1 MSFCAILNITNNGI
15 LAQGDLYIMKFDID
29 KININSSVKYRMMFA
44 AGGLVHACYIG
55 MFIWLGI
62 TPLVIVNI
70 CSVLL
75 YCLGSILSVNK
86 KTGLMRYGW
95 MVAFYAEITVH
106 TLLCMLII
114 GVDTNFYLYSLA
126 IMPVAVY
133 VLFLSCTMK
142 VFLSSVA
149 AFAAVDLLSLFVG
162 FYAEM
167 KISFLPY
174 YPLTYNEI
182 EMFRIFNITF
192 AGVILLMFSFLF
204 ALEIHVLLKRLEESN
219 RQLEYSATHD
229 ALTGLLNRRR
239 LRPLAEKLIQSEEHF
254 CVVLGDID
262 DFKKVNDTY
271 GHDAGDLALKTV
283 AEIIRSGVAD
293 GDIVCRW
300 GGEEILLILCGETNE
315 CLERICGIRERII
328 SSELEHDSRS
338 FCLTVTFGFVDCTE
352 ARGIE
357 KLVSIADKRLYV
369 GKTNGKNVII
379 TS

>member
-1 MSFCAILNITNNGI
+1 MR
-15 LAQGDLYIMKFDID
+15 FDID

-44 AGGLVHACYIG
+44 AGGVVHACYIG

-62 TPLVIVNI
+62 IPLVIVNV

-75 YCLGSILSVNK
+75 YAMGSLLSVNK
-86 KTGLMRYGW
+86 KTGLMKYGW
-95 MVAFYAEITVH
+95 MVAFYAEITIH
-106 TLLCMLII
+106 TLLCMLLI

-133 VLFLSCTMK
+133 VLFLSCKIK
-142 VFLSSVA
+142 VFLASVG
-149 AFAAVDLLSLFVG
+149 AFAIVDFAALFMG

-167 KISFLPY
+167 NNSNLPY
-174 YPLTYNEI
+174 YPLTYDEV
-182 EMFRIFNITF
+182 ELFRIFNVVC

-219 RQLEYSATHD
+219 HQLEYTATHD
-229 ALTGLLNRRR
+229 ALTGLLNRRS
-239 LRPLAEKLIQSEEHF
+239 LRPLAEKLIQDEEHF

-271 GHDAGDLALKTV
+271 GHDAGDLALKTLS
-283 AEIIRSGVAD
+283 AIIRSSIHD
-293 GDIVCRW
+293 GDIACRW
-300 GGEEILLILCGETNE
+300 GGEEILLILRGSDEE
-315 CLERICGIRERII
+315 CLERISRIREQII
-328 SSELEHDSRS
+328 ASELQHEDNNFRV
-338 FCLTVTFGFVDCTE
+338 TATFGFVSCTE
-352 ARGIE
+352 TAGIE

-379 TS
+379 SE